1 MARTKSP
8 QWERRRKDLIEAE
21 RISNYESTEEK
32 KKEKENLSEEV
43 KEITDAVK
51 EPSKNDYFIELE
63 RKLLEAQLKQKEL
76 LDQVKAEPMV
86 SRRPFQGE
94 TPAWR
99 KKKVRNL
106 ALQKKA

>member
-32 KKEKENLSEEV
+32 KKENLSEEV

-63 RKLLEAQLKQKEL
+63 RKLLEA
-76 LDQVKAEPMV
+76 
-86 SRRPFQGE
+86 
-94 TPAWR
+94 
-99 KKKVRNL
+99 
-106 ALQKKA
+106 

>member
-63 RKLLEAQLKQKEL
+63 RKLLEA
-76 LDQVKAEPMV
+76 
-86 SRRPFQGE
+86 
-94 TPAWR
+94 
-99 KKKVRNL
+99 
-106 ALQKKA
+106 

>member
-21 RISNYESTEEK
+21 RISNYESSEEK
-32 KKEKENLSEEV
+32 KKEKENSSEEV

-63 RKLLEAQLKQKEL
+63 RKLLEA
-76 LDQVKAEPMV
+76 
-86 SRRPFQGE
+86 
-94 TPAWR
+94 
-99 KKKVRNL
+99 
-106 ALQKKA
+106 